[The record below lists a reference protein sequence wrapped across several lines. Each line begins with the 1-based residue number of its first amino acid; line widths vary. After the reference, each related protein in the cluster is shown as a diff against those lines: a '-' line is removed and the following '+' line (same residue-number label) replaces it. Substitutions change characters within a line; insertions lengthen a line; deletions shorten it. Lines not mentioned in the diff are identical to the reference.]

1 MSGKFNYEESF
12 YGGADGGRRLI
23 FKLIKETE
31 KPVTLF
37 INVYDNI
44 IQSEHKDYKEYTG
57 KLMFSLKNA
66 LDFQEFFD
74 IRTTLNNWE
83 ITKIGKLVN
92 YDPQKTEANK

>member
-1 MSGKFNYEESF
+1 M
-12 YGGADGGRRLI
+12 
-23 FKLIKETE
+23 
-31 KPVTLF
+31 
-37 INVYDNI
+37 YDNI